1 MQMSYSICDANLH
14 SEKRCTMRQFVYLWV
29 QLVHRYVM
37 DVNCNKLINNL
48 YKLHE
53 QFYFA

>member
-1 MQMSYSICDANLH
+1 MQMSYSICDANLRL
-14 SEKRCTMRQFVYLWV
+14 EKRCTMRQFVYLWV
-29 QLVHRYVM
+29 QLVHRYVT
-37 DVNCNKLINNL
+37 DVNCNKLMNNL